1 MTSSYSSILRQLYTI
16 NINHPVKLGL
26 QNMFRLNEL
35 LGDPLKGCEIIH
47 IAGTNGKGSVATKIA
62 KGLEVLGLKTGLF
75 TSPHISSFRERI
87 QINGQ
92 VMPRD
97 DIEKMLP
104 FLFDLCAHH
113 DIPATFF
120 EITTALAFLQFQ
132 REKCD
137 AVVLEVGL
145 GGRLDATNI
154 VHPALSI
161 ITSIQMD
168 HVQILGDR
176 LDLIAREKAG
186 IIKANTPV
194 LVGPECVHEV
204 IQEIAQNLNAPY
216 HRIENV
222 LTAQEVGYHQTDKG
236 SDTDDLNQDLA
247 RAALK
252 LLIQKGHLH
261 TTLSELD
268 SAAMVE
274 ALKKRPICRFESFLV
289 SLQVEPKRGDNVEV
303 AGDEQKLIPPIRV
316 ILDIAH
322 NVDAMK
328 ALANRLD
335 RYHGAGRKVRVV
347 IGMSGD
353 KDVPTCLPIV
363 TRLVQNDPHRI
374 YCTEA
379 RHPRALPCND
389 LRRMLV
395 STLSPGV
402 DDSSREEEWRQY
414 DSAAIPAALEHA
426 LSDALGISHDTSL
439 KVCKSI
445 PAAADSDKEVEKEEI
460 VVVCGSAFLMAQTRS
475 FLAIE
480 EPHDEDDLKVERGN
494 DNTKSGHDE
503 EKQDTSNDQLSRYGD
518 AQELFTS
525 LSSTQKK
532 SET

>member
-1 MTSSYSSILRQLYTI
+1 
-16 NINHPVKLGL
+16 
-26 QNMFRLNEL
+26 
-35 LGDPLKGCEIIH
+35 
-47 IAGTNGKGSVATKIA
+47 
-62 KGLEVLGLKTGLF
+62 
-75 TSPHISSFRERI
+75 
-87 QINGQ
+87 
-92 VMPRD
+92 
-97 DIEKMLP
+97 MLP
-104 FLFDLCAHH
+104 FLFDLCARH

-154 VHPALSI
+154 VHPALSV
-161 ITSIQMD
+161 ITSVQMD

-176 LDLIAREKAG
+176 LELIAKEKAG
-186 IIKANTPV
+186 IIKTNTPV

-204 IQEIAQNLNAPY
+204 IQNIAQNLNASY
-216 HRIENV
+216 HRIEDV
-222 LTAQEVGYHQTDKG
+222 LTAQEVRYQTDKG

-252 LLIQKGHLH
+252 LLIQEGHIRTSLN
-261 TTLSELD
+261 ELD

-289 SLQVEPKRGDNVEV
+289 SLQVKPKQGDNVEAV
-303 AGDEQKLIPPIRV
+303 GVEQRLIPPVRV

-353 KDVPTCLPIV
+353 KDVPACLPIV
-363 TRLVQNDPHRI
+363 SRLVQSDPRRI

-395 STLSPGV
+395 STLSLGV
-402 DDSSREEEWRQY
+402 EDSSGEEQWKQY
-414 DSAAIPAALEHA
+414 DNAAIPVALEHA
-426 LSDALGISHDTSL
+426 LRDALGVSNDISL
-439 KVCKSI
+439 EVCESV
-445 PAAADSDKEVEKEEI
+445 PAADSDKEVEREEI

-480 EPHDEDDLKVERGN
+480 EPHDEEDLKVERGN

-503 EKQDTSNDQLSRYGD
+503 GKQDKDQLSRYGD
-518 AQELFTS
+518 AQEFFAS
-525 LSSTQKK
+525 LSSDQKK
-532 SET
+532 KEA